1 MQLIDYLVLLI
12 YGAGILYIG
21 SILSKKNK
29 TSADMF
35 AVKKQSPWWLS
46 GLSAFMSA
54 FSAGTFVVW
63 GGIAY
68 KHGLVA
74 VSILMCSGISSFIVG
89 RFIAGKWASLGI
101 TTVGGVLAGK
111 VW

>member
-1 MQLIDYLVLLI
+1 MVLADYIILFI
-12 YGAGILYIG
+12 YGIGILYIG

-68 KHGLVA
+68 KQGLVA
-74 VSILMCSGISSFIVG
+74 VSICMCSGISSFLVG
-89 RFIAGKWASLGI
+89 KLFAKKMGFSWHYHRG
-101 TTVGGVLAGK
+101 
-111 VW
+111 